1 MKPLYL
7 ALPILL
13 LSGCSMMGS
22 LAKESALSLTERF
35 GREHFTF
42 AGELPE
48 NFGVEVST
56 TYYPLSPEHCQVY
69 NYGLERYVA
78 REGYKQYTTEIK
90 PRPSRFSFDI
100 PMTYHI
106 GLCDMKLGRITFRMR
121 GRYGEESWQKHS
133 DYGAIAIADTRPE
146 WAPEFDAEGQQH
158 MRGYCTWLFQIS
170 KLRLE
175 LSKVLH
181 CSRTDE
187 KWVVETDFYKRRS
200 IGLTVVRDEL
210 PGKTVLLDM
219 RVDPEELPATRET
232 WIKFPEGWKP
242 CAEEEVEGGT
252 WIWCRNPPTFR
263 TFTMDGKTCTV
274 YPRCEE

>member
-22 LAKESALSLTERF
+22 LAKESALTLTERF

-42 AGELPE
+42 AGDLPD
-48 NFGVEVST
+48 NFGIEVST

-78 REGYKQYTTEIK
+78 REGYKQYTAEIN
-90 PRPSRFSFDI
+90 PRPSHFSFDI

-106 GLCDMKLGRITFRMR
+106 GLCDMKLGRITYLME
-121 GRYGEESWQKHS
+121 GRYGDRSWDRDGDH
-133 DYGAIAIADTRPE
+133 GVIAIADTRPE
-146 WAPEFDAEGQQH
+146 WALEFDAEGQQR

-175 LSKVLH
+175 MEKMLN

-187 KWVVETDFYKRRS
+187 TWVLEADPYKRRS

-219 RVDPEELPATRET
+219 RVNPEEEPSVDRR
-232 WIKFPEGWKP
+232 WIQTEAGWKP
-242 CAEEEVEGGT
+242 CQGSET
-252 WIWCRNPPTFR
+252 SDRCQSPPVFKSFKMGER
-263 TFTMDGKTCTV
+263 ECTV
-274 YPRCEE
+274 YPNCKE